1 MECRKSQE
9 SNTVVRTVEVRPV
22 ERIKSQEIN
31 PVVRTVSYAYI
42 VIRNILPS

>member
-1 MECRKSQE
+1 MECIKSQE
-9 SNTVVRTVEVRPV
+9 SNNVVRTVEGRPV

-42 VIRNILPS
+42 LIRNILPS